1 MDRTDSRAKV
11 WPLHQFGGGDNF
23 EEYDVDKDTWLID
36 KAQRHEILIPYF

>member
-1 MDRTDSRAKV
+1 MDRDHSRAKV

-36 KAQRHEILIPYF
+36 KGYVFQE